1 VASLAAALNDPQRTR
16 LGNPD
21 RNTWTVTF
29 FPRSADQI
37 FRLTRD
43 LDQFGV
49 RFQVNH
55 RSAEHQAGEIIAYV
69 VIYDLEEQRKL
80 LELVRDQLSESRGE
94 AFEKLVLARGPI
106 PDDVRE
112 RMINSID
119 SGKSPEYVAAKMN
132 ELDVIPGRG
141 QKWTPKKVRKAVNN
155 A

>member
-1 VASLAAALNDPQRTR
+1 LAAALNDPQRTR

-37 FRLTRD
+37 YRLTRD
-43 LDQFGV
+43 LDQSGV
-49 RFQVNH
+49 KIQVNH
-55 RSAEHQAGEIIAYV
+55 RSGEHQAGEIIAYV

-106 PDDVRE
+106 PDDVLE
-112 RMINSID
+112 RMINTINN
-119 SGKSPEYVAAKMN
+119 GKSYEYLAEKMTERGIVA
-132 ELDVIPGRG
+132 GRG
-141 QKWTPKKVRKAVNN
+141 QKWTPNKVRKAVNN